1 MGWRTGELQQNTTGY
16 ISSPVPQFATCFE
29 FATYRKKLKNGGE
42 LANFNKTKYLTSMST
57 LKRKQTVSRART
69 GYQAQNEQAAGIILQ
84 DVAKY
89 GGEGAGLVQWARAVV
104 ANSRR
109 RIEGPLFP
117 SQSRAA

>member
-69 GYQAQNEQAAGIILQ
+69 GYQRQNEQAAGIILQ
-84 DVAKY
+84 DIARFGK
-89 GGEGAGLVQWARAVV
+89 EQAGLVIWARLIQ
-104 ANSRR
+104 ANAAPKDA
-109 RIEGPLFP
+109 ECGPLF
-117 SQSRAA
+117 RAAA